1 MSKRNDIKMKALDR
15 IVQGW
20 NTAHVNAK
28 DLLDLIC
35 ENEYLERRNDEMS
48 ASAPEMLA
56 ALQAVLEEA
65 EGLICAYHGAYGSTP
80 DDDCVI
86 NELKDLDCVREA
98 IAKATTNQ

>member
-1 MSKRNDIKMKALDR
+1 MKTLDR

-20 NTAHVNAK
+20 NTANVNAK

-35 ENEYLERRNDEMS
+35 ENEYLERRNDELI
-48 ASAPEMLA
+48 ASKPEMLA
-56 ALQAVLEEA
+56 ALQALLEEA

-86 NELKDLDCVREA
+86 NEIKALEYARLA
-98 IAKATTNQ
+98 IAKATKNQ

>member
-35 ENEYLERRNDEMS
+35 EN
-48 ASAPEMLA
+48 
-56 ALQAVLEEA
+56 
-65 EGLICAYHGAYGSTP
+65 
-80 DDDCVI
+80 
-86 NELKDLDCVREA
+86 
-98 IAKATTNQ
+98 